1 MHKRPLEHKIKVI
14 QMDSKYWSTDG
25 DEIAKEADEMHRDGF
40 TLVNVF
46 APTDKVALLMFTRPR
61 R

>member
-14 QMDSKYWSTDG
+14 DMDSRHWTTDG
-25 DEIAKEADEMHRDGF
+25 DKIAKAADEMQRDGF